1 MVTDVTLQMQ
11 DENNSGLPKTVPVC
25 VAPSCVL
32 SQEVV
37 EALAEATPH
46 SFLFRDTLRAQG
58 MLSSSQF

>member
-32 SQEVV
+32 SQEVR
-37 EALAEATPH
+37 EALTEAAPH
-46 SFLFRDTLRAQG
+46 CFLFRDALRTQG
-58 MLSSSQF
+58 MLSSSS